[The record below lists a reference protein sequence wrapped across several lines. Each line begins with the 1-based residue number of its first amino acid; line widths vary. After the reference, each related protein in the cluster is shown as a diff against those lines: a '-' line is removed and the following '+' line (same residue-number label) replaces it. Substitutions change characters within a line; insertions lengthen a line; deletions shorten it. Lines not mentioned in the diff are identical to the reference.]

1 MSIFRNKGYLLLP
14 LLVLPFSL
22 NADDLLDQND
32 FENGIG
38 LPWHISESAEE
49 NSDFKIENG
58 KYIVILR
65 NKAEFKWDVQIRH
78 RGLTIESGHTY
89 TVKFKVKADK
99 ATKLYAKIGQ
109 QDDPYDEY
117 WNNNWN
123 PFSLEANKE
132 LSVSE
137 TFTAK
142 ATDATCEFAF
152 HFAGELATSNPPI
165 TFEFDDI
172 YLSDP
177 QYTKPPKPVEPDP
190 PIVRVNQVGY
200 LPKAKKRATVV
211 SSSSSALDWVLKKG
225 GTEVTSGKTS
235 PKSGT
240 DAASGDKVHIIDF
253 SDVTTQGEGYTLS
266 VGSDASHPFT
276 IADTVY
282 QTLRKDAA
290 QYFYHNRSGIEITTP
305 YCGRSDLARR
315 IGHPKDVAPTWP
327 GLGQENYEL
336 DVTGGWYD
344 AGDHGKYVVNGGISI
359 WTMMMQ
365 YERALG
371 LGKEDQFA
379 DGTMNIPENK
389 NKYPDIL
396 DEARWQ
402 MEFILKMQVP
412 EGKKMAGMA
421 HHKIHDST
429 WTALGVEPADDPKPR
444 FLRPVSTAATLNLAA
459 AGAQAS
465 RLWKTL
471 DETFAEKCLVAA
483 EKAWAAALKNP
494 TEYAPL
500 HKTGGGPYNDDY
512 VKDEFYW
519 AACELYITTGKSEY
533 LDYLKDS
540 PHYLELP
547 VTMKSGEDAGLTGC
561 FTWGSVQGCGT
572 VSLALAKDGVDEE
585 IAKKAKAAI
594 VTAADKYLENME
606 SEGYLVPIKP
616 TDNGYPWGSNSFIL
630 NIMIIMGLAR
640 DISGENQYLDG
651 ISECMDYIL
660 GRNPLDKCYVT
671 GYGEKPLEN
680 PHHRFWAYQSNK
692 EFPKPPAGVV
702 SGGPNSGLQDPW
714 VQGSGWKGT
723 GDNAIPPMKCFMD
736 HIESWSTNEVTINW
750 NAPLAWATA
759 YLDENKDYP
768 QTPVI
773 RFNTKRSV
781 NSKFAPAMELKKNG
795 LAISLG
801 SVREAKVSILTANGR
816 IVFSELVVP
825 KTSGEALVGNSKIM
839 KTAGLYIVNIET
851 AHGVFNKNVIV
862 K

>member
-1 MSIFRNKGYLLLP
+1 
-14 LLVLPFSL
+14 
-22 NADDLLDQND
+22 
-32 FENGIG
+32 
-38 LPWHISESAEE
+38 
-49 NSDFKIENG
+49 
-58 KYIVILR
+58 
-65 NKAEFKWDVQIRH
+65 
-78 RGLTIESGHTY
+78 
-89 TVKFKVKADK
+89 
-99 ATKLYAKIGQ
+99 
-109 QDDPYDEY
+109 
-117 WNNNWN
+117 
-123 PFSLEANKE
+123 
-132 LSVSE
+132 
-137 TFTAK
+137 
-142 ATDATCEFAF
+142 
-152 HFAGELATSNPPI
+152 
-165 TFEFDDI
+165 
-172 YLSDP
+172 
-177 QYTKPPKPVEPDP
+177 
-190 PIVRVNQVGY
+190 
-200 LPKAKKRATVV
+200 
-211 SSSSSALDWVLKKG
+211 LK
-225 GTEVTSGKTS
+225 T
-235 PKSGT
+235 
-240 DAASGDKVHIIDF
+240 
-253 SDVTTQGEGYTLS
+253 
-266 VGSDASHPFT
+266 
-276 IADTVY
+276 
-282 QTLRKDAA
+282 
-290 QYFYHNRSGIEITTP
+290 
-305 YCGRSDLARR
+305 
-315 IGHPKDVAPTWP
+315 
-327 GLGQENYEL
+327 
-336 DVTGGWYD
+336 
-344 AGDHGKYVVNGGISI
+344 
-359 WTMMMQ
+359 
-365 YERALG
+365 
-371 LGKEDQFA
+371 
-379 DGTMNIPENK
+379 
-389 NKYPDIL
+389 
-396 DEARWQ
+396 
-402 MEFILKMQVP
+402 
-412 EGKKMAGMA
+412 GKKAG
-421 HHKIHDST
+421 
-429 WTALGVEPADDPKPR
+429 PNNR
-444 FLRPVSTAATLNLAA
+444 N
-459 AGAQAS
+459 
-465 RLWKTL
+465 
-471 DETFAEKCLVAA
+471 ETFAEKCLVAA

>member
-1 MSIFRNKGYLLLP
+1 
-14 LLVLPFSL
+14 L